1 LKRIENLE
9 MLYPGKSAGSIKD
22 LILPARKGYKFY
34 GKLVH
39 GTRRNSGQ
47 LSTIF

>member
-9 MLYPGKSAGSIKD
+9 MLYPGKSMEDIKD
-22 LILPARKGYKFY
+22 LIISARKGYKFY

-39 GTRRNSGQ
+39 GTRRKFRTTNN
-47 LSTIF
+47 LL